1 MTLTFVT
8 AYLKIYENDP
18 GQRSEYWRIQQFR
31 NIAETGI
38 QLCIYIS
45 PIFEDKIIELIKDY
59 PNIKLMKCVNISDTW
74 IAKIVQEQTDSLIS
88 LPDNRNLVKDTKEYI
103 LLQNAKLE
111 FMADT
116 IKENPWNSTHFAWI
130 DFSIS
135 YIFKNIKF
143 CQQQLKV
150 LSSAK
155 LSNNFLA
162 IPGCWEKT
170 SDYNNHFNNNINWRF
185 CGGFFLGNKDRI
197 KDFCHTY
204 FQNFPRF
211 LEESKKLVWEVNFWA
226 WMENQQLCKVNW
238 FRGNHDDSIL
248 LIPEDFIYLGCSKI
262 VSVIKYP
269 YPEIKYFQPMSPA
282 YFYYKERHWLNT
294 RYVNYNITSR
304 GGYLYLDNSNIIK
317 NKNIVSELFLDTSQ
331 NLFPNTNDFRIMD
344 ETTVQ
349 LPELTPN
356 SYSVGLE
363 DIRLYSVNGNM
374 RFIATNLN
382 YSPVGCNRMVVGDY
396 DPIHGTYSN
405 CCYIIPPNPDSKC
418 EKNWIPIVRH
428 IENKNGS
435 GEQIEEELFIYQW
448 SPMEIGKIIDGHL
461 VIIEKHKTPFPWFNQ
476 FRGSTIFISVD
487 ESIDKNQLIGVVHFS
502 IEGNPRH
509 YYHSL
514 VILDSISL
522 KPLKYS
528 APFYFLNRGI
538 EFCIG
543 FTVQENN
550 YIFWISQNDRD
561 PLMITVDKNS
571 IEFIL
576 Q

>member
-8 AYLKIYENDP
+8 AYLKIYENNP
-18 GQRSEYWRIQQFR
+18 GQRSENWRMQQFR

-45 PIFEDKIIELIKDY
+45 PIFENEIVELIKEY
-59 PNIKLMKCVNISDTW
+59 PNVKIMKMVDIYDTW
-74 IAKIVQEQTDSLIS
+74 TGKIVQDCS

-111 FMADT
+111 FVADA

-135 YIFKNIKF
+135 YIFKNLKS
-143 CQQQLKV
+143 CQQQLIE
-150 LSSAK
+150 LSSAR
-155 LSNNFLA
+155 LSNNFLT
-162 IPGCWEKT
+162 IPGCWEKMD
-170 SDYNNHFNNNINWRF
+170 DYNNYYNNNINWRF
-185 CGGFFLGNKDRI
+185 CGGFFLGNKDRVQ
-197 KDFCHTY
+197 DFCDSY
-204 FQNFPRF
+204 FQHFPRF
-211 LEESKKLVWEVNFWA
+211 LKESEKLVWEVNLWA
-226 WMENQQLCKVNW
+226 WMEHQQLLEANW
-238 FRGNHDDSIL
+238 FSGNHDDSIL
-248 LIPEDFIYLGCSKI
+248 LVPEEFIYFGCSKI
-262 VSVIKYP
+262 ESVISYP
-269 YPEIKYFQPMSPA
+269 YPEIEYFQPTSTA
-282 YFYYKERHWLNT
+282 YFCHEGQHWLNT
-294 RYVNYNITSR
+294 RYVNYHITPR
-304 GGYLYLDNSNIIK
+304 GGYLYLDGSNTIK

-331 NLFPNTNDFRIMD
+331 NLFPITNNFRIMD

-356 SYSVGLE
+356 SYSTGLE

-382 YSPVGCNRMVVGDY
+382 YSPVGTNRMVVGDY
-396 DPIHGTYSN
+396 DPICGTYSN
-405 CCYIIPPNPDSKC
+405 CSYVIPPNPESRC
-418 EKNWIPIVRH
+418 EKNWIPIVRQV
-428 IENKNGS
+428 ENKDEKEKEKEKG
-435 GEQIEEELFIYQW
+435 EEELFIYQW
-448 SPMEIGKIIDGHL
+448 SPMEIGRIIDGHL
-461 VIIEKHKTPFPWFNQ
+461 VIIEKHETPFPWFNR
-476 FRGSTIFISVD
+476 FRGSTIFIPMD
-487 ESIDKNQLIGVVHFS
+487 ELTNKNKLIGVVHFS
-502 IEGNPRH
+502 IEGSPRH

-514 VILDSISL
+514 VVLDSISL
-522 KPLKYS
+522 KPLEYS

-550 YIFWISQNDRD
+550 YVFWISQNDRD
-561 PLMITVDKNS
+561 PVMITVDKNS